1 MPTFKNLVSRS
12 AYRIEIA
19 PALTY
24 APSEP
29 PRTCTTLKIAAASS
43 AETSWPRNVAIAAR
57 GATHPAGSVVCV
69 VGSINGM
76 LSSIELSPVP
86 CSSGTESSIGG
97 AAARTICEL
106 QINSVATNATAEIIF
121 R

>member
-1 MPTFKNLVSRS
+1 MPTCRNLVSRS

-43 AETSWPRNVAIAAR
+43 ADTSSPRNVAIAAR
-57 GATHPAGSVVCV
+57 GATQPAGSVVCV
-69 VGSINGM
+69 VGSTNGL
-76 LSSIELSPVP
+76 LSSIAPSLMP
-86 CSSGTESSIGG
+86 CSSGIVSSTGG

-106 QINSVATNATAEIIF
+106 QIKSVANNATAEIIF